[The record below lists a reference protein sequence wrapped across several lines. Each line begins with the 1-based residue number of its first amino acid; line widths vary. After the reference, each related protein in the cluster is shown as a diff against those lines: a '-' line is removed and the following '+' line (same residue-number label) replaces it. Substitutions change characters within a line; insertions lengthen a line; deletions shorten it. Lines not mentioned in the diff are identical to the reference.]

1 MSRQSDFVRA
11 MERALGI
18 GVLVQSVEPGPP
30 VRITAS
36 LMLDSRSGEVSGVGE
51 SEAEAWQD
59 LGRAAMAWRNEDQ
72 QNIRIY
78 GGG

>member
-1 MSRQSDFVRA
+1 MSKQAEFIGA

-18 GVLVQSVEPGPP
+18 GVLVHSVEPGPP

-36 LMLDSRSGEVSGVGE
+36 LMLDSRTGEVTGVGE

-59 LGRAAMAWRNEDQ
+59 LGRAALAWRSGNQE
-72 QNIRIY
+72 NFRIF